1 MKRRRVERPDDMTQ
15 LWSAKCLAALAS
27 CCVLMAR
34 LAGAPIQI
42 DARPVEYFLI
52 DTTPA
57 QRQIVSGKQVE
68 YLALSNSP
76 GPTPI
81 HSWPVQYVETSPLPW
96 SLARTTLSAPVSYHV
111 TETVLGPESIV
122 TGTVVSRS
130 GSPLTGVRILAS
142 LGQLPI
148 ATAWTGPD
156 GSFRLPP
163 VPHGIYA
170 VVATLPGYAPAGVTT
185 DFRDGTLPQNFVLA
199 ALPPPPAVESV
210 TDPISEAQRP
220 RTARV
225 SSTQL
230 RVFEG
235 GQWVTGGTIHL
246 DRISMV
252 MTHGWIFCGQEGG
265 IGGWP
270 RSLAQTIH
278 DAGYANRL
286 NILAWEWEEDA
297 RNCLIGS
304 DGAVLPPVDRT
315 PAQGIALAQALERT
329 FGGSPSRPV
338 HFLGHSLGTLVHAS
352 AVNYLHGDGP
362 TSRTRSSNP
371 WNPDLTHVT
380 LFDEAEV
387 AVIAG
392 SRALGGAT
400 KGFATGAL
408 HSNGSL
414 AIAAAMAAFGWVD
427 EAINDWRNP
436 IPVRS
441 AWTDNYISLVG
452 LVHPNTVNVCLQI
465 DSLDNLGAA
474 HSVPMEW
481 YARTVADPTQA
492 QLGFTNTFLHHDH
505 LPPTGSGLF
514 AGRVFVQASEA
525 DRLLLREAADNDF
538 TQLQQEMLKLLADRA
553 ATAVV
558 DTIHAGVR
566 AAGQVVART
575 TAWTAQNPELVIDAL
590 ATLNP
595 MMASLPTIALDLST
609 TVRKG
614 RNGIALPQ
622 DGTGDSTGQPAYAWI
637 RLDVPKSAAFLQF
650 DFIVNGDGADD
661 SIVCGINGTN
671 RFSLETKFVAPGI
684 RTSSPRIDVS
694 NLAGTEVEVFLGIL
708 GGTSTS
714 CTATVEGLRFISL
727 ASPKLS
733 VGQPDSSSVILSW
746 PVAAEGFVL
755 EQAEAP
761 QSALWDPV
769 STIPLVNNGSY
780 EVRAELTGANRFF
793 RLRRR

>member
-1 MKRRRVERPDDMTQ
+1 
-15 LWSAKCLAALAS
+15 
-27 CCVLMAR
+27 MAR

-42 DARPVEYFLI
+42 DARPVEYVLI
-52 DTTPA
+52 DTTPTL
-57 QRQIVSGKQVE
+57 RQIVSGKQVE
-68 YLALSNSP
+68 YLAVSNSP
-76 GPTPI
+76 APTPI

-111 TETVLGPESIV
+111 TETVLGPESTI

-156 GSFRLPP
+156 GSFQLSP

-185 DFRDGTLPQNFVLA
+185 DFRDGTPPQNFVLA
-199 ALPPPPAVESV
+199 ALPLPPALIQV
-210 TDPISEAQRP
+210 TDPVSEAQRP

-225 SSTQL
+225 SSSQL

-235 GQWVTGGTIHL
+235 GQWVTSGTIHL
-246 DRISMV
+246 DRISMIL
-252 MTHGWIFCGQEGG
+252 THGWIVCGQEGG

-270 RSLAQTIH
+270 RKIAQTIQ

-286 NILAWEWEEDA
+286 NILAWDWEEDA

-315 PAQGIALAQALERT
+315 PAQGVALAQALERT
-329 FGGSPSRPV
+329 FGVSPYRPV

-371 WNPDLTHVT
+371 WNPELTHVT

-392 SRALGGAT
+392 SRALGGAA
-400 KGFATGAL
+400 KGFATGA
-408 HSNGSL
+408 SQSSGSL
-414 AIAAAMAAFGWVD
+414 PIAAAWAAFGWAD

-452 LVHPNTVNVCLQI
+452 MAHPGAVNLCLQI
-465 DSLDNLGAA
+465 DSQGKLTAA
-474 HSVPMEW
+474 HSVPMDW
-481 YARTVADPTQA
+481 YARTVSAPTRS
-492 QLGFTNTFLHHDH
+492 QLGFTNTFLHHDR

-514 AGRVFVQASEA
+514 PGRVFVQASEV
-525 DRLLLREAADNDF
+525 DRLLLREAAFEDYL
-538 TQLQQEMLKLLADRA
+538 QLDWQLGRIVADKA
-553 ATAVV
+553 TTAVV
-558 DTIHAGVR
+558 DTVSSGVR
-566 AAGQVVART
+566 AVGQVAVRT
-575 TAWTAQNPELVIDAL
+575 VAWTAQNPDVVIDAL
-590 ATLNP
+590 SMLNP
-595 MMASLPTIALDLST
+595 MMASLPTLAFDLST
-609 TVRKG
+609 VVRIG

-622 DGTGDSTGQPAYAWI
+622 DETGDGKGQPAYAWI
-637 RLDVPKSAAFLQF
+637 RLDVPEGAAFLQF

-727 ASPKLS
+727 ASPKLT

-746 PVAAEGFVL
+746 PVAAEGYVL
-755 EQAEAP
+755 EQAQAP

-769 STIPLVNNGSY
+769 STIPMVNNGAY